1 MLAGDGM
8 VEANIIYSAQ
18 YWPTNSHLIADCA
31 RLGYIKGLTLDATY
45 GLGNFWKVVRP
56 EKLVSVDRYTPADLS
71 ADFTQLPFADKT
83 FETVVFD
90 PPYKLNGTSY
100 ERGDKRYGV
109 DKPMTWQNRLRLMLA
124 GMKECNRVLAK
135 KGFLLMKC
143 QDQVAWGPRRWQTD
157 MFSNEGYVMGL
168 RKVDRFEFLHIPR
181 KQSEPQRTSRSNYST
196 LLVFRKP

>member
-1 MLAGDGM
+1 M
-8 VEANIIYSAQ
+8 VEAGIIYSAS

-56 EKLVSVDRYTPADLS
+56 RKLVGVDKYTPADVS
-71 ADFTQLPFADKT
+71 ADFTRLPFADKT

-100 ERGDKRYGV
+100 ESGDSKYGV
-109 DKPMTWQNRLRLMLA
+109 DKPATWQERLQLMQL
-124 GMKECNRVLAK
+124 GMRECHRVLAR
-135 KGFLLMKC
+135 KGYLLFKC
-143 QDQVAWGPRRWQTD
+143 QNQVAWSKKRWQVD
-157 MFSNEGYVMGL
+157 MFSNEGYVLGL
-168 RKVDRFEFLHIPR
+168 EKVDQFSFLTNPR
-181 KQSEPQRTSRSNYST
+181 PQPMAQKRSRQNYSS